1 MDKVAPALDEL
12 WIPEKPERDERDK
25 QEEDGCLVEGH
36 PTQLRDPLP
45 DGLANLVVF
54 SREGEVELPGRA
66 GGALA
71 PIEKPNLQCMTAFNK
86 VSS

>member
-12 WIPEKPERDERDK
+12 WIPEKPERDEGDK
-25 QEEDGCLVEGH
+25 QEEDGRLVEGH
-36 PTQLRDPLP
+36 APQLRDPLP
-45 DGLANLVVF
+45 DGLANLLVL
-54 SREGEVELPGRA
+54 SREGAAELPGRPS
-66 GGALA
+66 GALA